1 MREKYG
7 VLILR
12 FETFKKQLTEPN
24 KIGHGAFGT
33 VFRCLIPELG
43 NQSYF
48 AVKVLDRDKQKKLSQ
63 EECIGNREFFRELE
77 VLALCRHPNIVRVV
91 AVSFDTADLA
101 LFYPFVSGGDLENRM
116 AKRPALSGLDRGT
129 IALQLL
135 DAVTYLHASHPD
147 KPCILH
153 RFVFTN
159 NTRMVFI
166 CPRRLHRTYLA
177 SQRHETCRLPRA
189 PSPPPPPARPPQG
202 HQAAQRPPRGF
213 RRRRRPGRPPDGL
226 RLGLPLRRGTGRA
239 GGLQRLLHAVWRR
252 ERGVRTRLPR
262 RR

>member
-189 PSPPPPPARPPQG
+189 PSPPPPARPP
-202 HQAAQRPPRGF
+202 APLSRPSHTHSTRTQHAPPYPHLCCHHAIMSPSSPSEPRASVHS
-213 RRRRRPGRPPDGL
+213 PGPTYE
-226 RLGLPLRRGTGRA
+226 RRGA
-239 GGLQRLLHAVWRR
+239 PRL
-252 ERGVRTRLPR
+252 T
-262 RR
+262 

>member
-48 AVKVLDRDKQKKLSQ
+48 AVKVLDHDKQKKLSQ

-189 PSPPPPPARPPQG
+189 PPPPPRPPAPGTSSRTTSSSRFPAPAPARSP
-202 HQAAQRPPRGF
+202 A
-213 RRRRRPGRPPDGL
+213 
-226 RLGLPLRRGTGRA
+226 
-239 GGLQRLLHAVWRR
+239 
-252 ERGVRTRLPR
+252 
-262 RR
+262 